1 MDHGTSQGWEGG
13 HKGECPTW
21 EGRKKNWTVSGLG
34 DGGLALYLKAGS
46 LHKETQKGTLL
57 PISPLPF
64 PELVQGLEECPWS
77 VGPVLSSHPFK
88 CSHFQVTI
96 LLGPA
101 MGRACLAYQPDF
113 YALNLELRKYMHRSQ
128 RDVFISDCT

>member
-57 PISPLPF
+57 PIYPLPF
-64 PELVQGLEECPWS
+64 PELV
-77 VGPVLSSHPFK
+77 
-88 CSHFQVTI
+88 
-96 LLGPA
+96 
-101 MGRACLAYQPDF
+101 
-113 YALNLELRKYMHRSQ
+113 
-128 RDVFISDCT
+128 

>member
-1 MDHGTSQGWEGG
+1 MRIMGPPRGGGWEGG

-34 DGGLALYLKAGS
+34 GWRFSLVPKGWVFSQGDSKRDPASNFPSSIPSASTGLGRM
-46 LHKETQKGTLL
+46 
-57 PISPLPF
+57 PL
-64 PELVQGLEECPWS
+64 VCWS
-77 VGPVLSSHPFK
+77 SVVCHPFK

-101 MGRACLAYQPDF
+101 MSRACLAYQPDF
-113 YALNLELRKYMHRSQ
+113 YALNLEEIYAQESKRCLY
-128 RDVFISDCT
+128 I